1 MFSTDPSCKI
11 TNVYKCPKWAKQND
25 KWDEKGFRLWN
36 MASIN
41 HIGEP
46 DSETGDVQ
54 MKNDGS
60 IKEKECKGCYIPPP
74 IAPEGDEDGS
84 DELEEVKNSSLFA
97 GLPKKLSLS
106 YMNEDGQWIHYCS
119 EKIM

>member
-1 MFSTDPSCKI
+1 MFSTDPSLVKSPMYI
-11 TNVYKCPKWAKQND
+11 NPKWAKQND

-46 DSETGDVQ
+46 DSKTGDVQ

-60 IKEKECKGCYIPPP
+60 IKKKSVKVVISHHRLLLK
-74 IAPEGDEDGS
+74 AKKM
-84 DELEEVKNSSLFA
+84 EV
-97 GLPKKLSLS
+97 
-106 YMNEDGQWIHYCS
+106 MN
-119 EKIM
+119 